1 MEFIAGIDGGGTRT
15 TLKCRSLD
23 GIDIC
28 QEALGPFNLNS
39 IGEAAF
45 CTLLDQ
51 ICSILYGIGECRS
64 LVIGAAGA
72 SNRVMN
78 SLIAQKMESSG
89 IGNWRL
95 VGDHEIALVGSLDG
109 KSGISVI
116 SGTGSIVFAKGRDR
130 SLERA
135 GGWGHLIGD
144 EGSGYGLGRDGLS
157 AVAKSMDGYGLD
169 TQITSMIASYFNLK
183 SRSDIITYV
192 YSQDKCAV
200 SALAVCVEQAAKN
213 GDSVALSIIEKNAKA
228 LVDAVMAVSFKL
240 ELGETNVALL
250 GGLISHDTV
259 MRQSFVAQM
268 GQRDSN
274 KTCIDPIHDAV
285 TGAVMMALE
294 NCNARG

>member
-1 MEFIAGIDGGGTRT
+1 MKFAAGIDGGGTRT

-28 QEALGPFNLNS
+28 QQTFGPFNLNS

-51 ICSILYGIGECRS
+51 ICSILNEIGECKS

-78 SLIAQKMESSG
+78 SLIAQKMESFG
-89 IGNWRL
+89 IESWKL
-95 VGDHEIALVGSLDG
+95 VGDHEIGLMGALDG

-116 SGTGSIVFAKGRDR
+116 SGTGSIVFGKGKDR

-144 EGSGYGLGRDGLS
+144 EGSGYGLGRDGLA
-157 AVAKSMDGYGLD
+157 AVAKSMDGYGPD
-169 TQITSMIASYFNLK
+169 TQITSIIASSFNLK
-183 SRSDIITYV
+183 ARSDIITYV
-192 YSQDKCAV
+192 YSQDKSAV
-200 SALAVCVEQAAKN
+200 AALAVCVEQAAKN
-213 GDSVALSIIEKNAKA
+213 GDSVALSIIEKNASA
-228 LVDAVMAVSFKL
+228 LVDAVMAVSHKL
-240 ELGETNVALL
+240 ELGKTNVALL

-259 MRQSFVAQM
+259 MRQLFASQM
-268 GQRDSN
+268 VQRDSS
-274 KTCIDPIHDAV
+274 KTCIDPINDAA
-285 TGAVMMALE
+285 TGAVMMAME
-294 NCNARG
+294 NCNG